1 MLQRHQTKLKTSR
14 QFIEKAEALR
24 DDHPE
29 IGCRKMA
36 LILKQPGWGRDKTE
50 VLLMSSGFR
59 IIYPPNYTKTT
70 DSAGFRGFDNLIEGL
85 VIKRI
90 NQVIQTDITY
100 LWVKDRFYYLVFI
113 IDVYSRRITGYNASC
128 GMEAEANL
136 KALNMMIQL
145 RGKENIE
152 GLIHHSDRGSQY
164 NCKAYLSALKEHGIK
179 VSMCIEAWENAYSER
194 INRTIK
200 HEYLRNRDISSLNG
214 LKKELDKAVRLYNEK
229 RPHWSLLQQMAPSK
243 FEDYVDNLPKRK
255 RPKVMIYK
263 ADKELSTKTDVN
275 SKKKKEAKKKK

>member
-1 MLQRHQTKLKTSR
+1 MLKRHQRKLKASQ

-24 DDHPE
+24 EDHPE
-29 IGCRKMA
+29 MGCRKMA

-50 VLLMSSGFR
+50 GLLMSSGFR
-59 IIYPPNYTKTT
+59 VIYPPNFTKTT
-70 DSAGFRGFDNLIEGL
+70 NSIGFSRFNNLIEGKEL
-85 VIKRI
+85 KGI

-136 KALNMMIQL
+136 QALNMMIQL
-145 RGKENIE
+145 RGKENIK

-164 NCKAYLSALKEHGIK
+164 NCKKYLCILKEHGIK
-179 VSMCIEAWENAYSER
+179 VSMCIEAWENAYAER

-200 HEYLRNRDISSLNG
+200 HEYLRNRDINSLTS
-214 LKKELDKAVRLYNEK
+214 LRKELDKAVWLYNDK

-243 FEDYVDNLPKRK
+243 FEDYVDNLQKGK

-263 ADKELSTKTDVN
+263 AHEELSTKRM
-275 SKKKKEAKKKK
+275 

>member
-164 NCKAYLSALKEHGIK
+164 NCKAYLSALKEHDIK

-263 ADKELSTKTDVN
+263 ADEELSTKTDVN